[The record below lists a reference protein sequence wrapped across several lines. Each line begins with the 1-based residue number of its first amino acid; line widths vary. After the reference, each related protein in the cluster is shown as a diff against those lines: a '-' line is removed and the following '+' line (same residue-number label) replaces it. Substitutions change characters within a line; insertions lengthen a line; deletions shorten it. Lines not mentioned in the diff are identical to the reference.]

1 MERGVSFEAYILK
14 FTHLDKR
21 EKIFVGKKKFV
32 YLWGMIRV
40 VIPQEALNRRLPFYL
55 AMEEW
60 VAINFPENDY
70 VFFWTVD
77 PTVICGRNQDI
88 PLEVNLEFCRTHG
101 IDVCRRKSGGGC
113 VYSDRDNLMISFI
126 THAGAIESTFK
137 ECTRRIASSLRQLG
151 LQAEA
156 TGRNDIVVDG
166 RKISGN
172 AFYRL
177 ANRSI
182 VHGTMLFSAKIDNLL
197 GAITPSRAKLESKKV
212 KSVESRVA
220 FIQDMLPGLTFDAF
234 KSQLEHSIAD
244 SELELPKWAIPEI
257 EEMEKPYWT
266 ENWLKFAKKPR
277 KKHLSYIPGVGNI
290 GIAATVRDKRI
301 EALEISG
308 DFFSAGDID
317 TLSKSLEGVG
327 ADSNSLAEALANLGD
342 ECHIAGMRNE
352 ALATLIAESAAIT
365 S

>member
-1 MERGVSFEAYILK
+1 MERGVSFAACTQK
-14 FTHLDKR
+14 DSQSAKR
-21 EKIFVGKKKFV
+21 EKIFVDKKKFV

-40 VIPQEALNRRLPFYL
+40 EIPQDAMNRRLPFYL

-60 VAINFPENDY
+60 VAINLPENDY

-88 PLEVNLEFCRTHG
+88 PLEVNLEYCRSHN
-101 IDVCRRKSGGGC
+101 INVCRRKSGGGC

-126 THAGAIESTFK
+126 TPDSAIDAAFK
-137 ECTRRIASSLRQLG
+137 DCTGRIVEALRALG
-151 LQAEA
+151 LNAEA
-156 TGRNDIVVDG
+156 TGRNDIVVGD

-220 FIQDMLPGLTFDAF
+220 FVKDLLPELTFDAF
-234 KSQLEHSIAD
+234 KSQLERSIGE
-244 SELELPKWAIPEI
+244 STLMLPKYAISEI
-257 EEMEKPYWT
+257 EELEKPYLT
-266 ENWLKFAKKPR
+266 ESWLKFAKKPR
-277 KKHLSYIPGVGNI
+277 EKHLAYIPGVGNL
-290 GIAATVRDKRI
+290 GIAATVRDKHI
-301 EALEISG
+301 ENIEISG
-308 DFFSAGDID
+308 DFFSDVDIAK
-317 TLSKSLEGVG
+317 LSKSLEGVE
-327 ADSNSLAEALANLGD
+327 ADSDALAEALANLGD
-342 ECHIAGMRNE
+342 EHCIAGLHNKKLA
-352 ALATLIAESAAIT
+352 ALIVESATII